1 MESIFQEVE
10 NFKANLFEKINLLE
24 KKIIKMKESDL
35 KNIKSNCFKIKK
47 FIINQKNIG
56 YIYFYGLNEMS
67 LFKPTMSF
75 KKPSDESE
83 EEFLVTFIK
92 NNYF

>member
-56 YIYFYGLNEMS
+56 
-67 LFKPTMSF
+67 
-75 KKPSDESE
+75 
-83 EEFLVTFIK
+83 
-92 NNYF
+92 